1 MDPQSIHF
9 TDWQRILFGN
19 APAIFLVEVLVRALV
34 TYAVLLVVIR
44 LLGKRMSGQLTI
56 TEMAVMLTLGAI
68 ISVPMQMPERG
79 ILHGVVMLF
88 FVLAF
93 QRGLTWFV
101 FRSQKVE
108 ALTQGH
114 MIMLVKDG
122 RLQLKEL
129 EKVNMSR
136 EQLFAILRSEGVY
149 QLGQVKR
156 VYQEANGAFSIYLN
170 EPANPGYSILPQMD
184 DHLKHDIQQPLGNNL
199 FACRHCGNT
208 MKRNMQE
215 ACVNCGHLDWEN
227 AVQQK

>member
-9 TDWQRILFGN
+9 TDWQRILFGD
-19 APAIFLVEVLVRALV
+19 APAVFLIEVLIRALC

-93 QRGLTWFV
+93 QRGFTWFI
-101 FRSQKVE
+101 FKSRKLE
-108 ALTQGH
+108 ALAEGR
-114 MIMLVKDG
+114 MIMLIKDG
-122 RLQLKEL
+122 VLQLHEL

-136 EQLFAILRSEGVY
+136 EQLFAILRGEGIY
-149 QLGQVKR
+149 HLGQVKR
-156 VYQEANGAFSIYLN
+156 VYQEASGSFSIYLN
-170 EPANPGYSILPQMD
+170 EPARPGYSILPQMD
-184 DHLKHDIQQPLGNNL
+184 HQLEHDIQEHAENDL
-199 FACRHCGNT
+199 FACRNCGNV
-208 MKRNMQE
+208 MKRDPQQ
-215 ACVNCGHLDWEN
+215 ACTSCGRTDWES